1 MKVFRK
7 RKDTARQA
15 LKEKRRRD
23 RDPFAH
29 LLKSLFKH
37 RENARVLSLLETN
50 RHYQNL
56 PAVHSSINTT

>member
-15 LKEKRRRD
+15 LNEKRRRD
-23 RDPFAH
+23 GDPFAH
-29 LLKSLFKH
+29 LLESLFKH
-37 RENARVLSLLETN
+37 RENARALALLETN
-50 RHYQNL
+50 RHYRNL